1 MKLLLLLMLWIYVRL
16 LTKWNKLKGLKMS
29 QESENNK
36 RVAKNT
42 LLLYLRMFMMTCV
55 SLYTSRIMLEAL
67 GVENMGLYNVVGG
80 VVGLMSILNG
90 AMTVSTQ
97 RYLSFGLGQGNSKN
111 LAQVFTT
118 CFTIYVLLC
127 AILLMAAETMT
138 FSGVSL
144 APFSIQLIHL
154 CSAP

>member
-1 MKLLLLLMLWIYVRL
+1 MKLLLPLMLWIYVRL

-67 GVENMGLYNVVGG
+67 GVEN
-80 VVGLMSILNG
+80 
-90 AMTVSTQ
+90 
-97 RYLSFGLGQGNSKN
+97 LS
-111 LAQVFTT
+111 
-118 CFTIYVLLC
+118 
-127 AILLMAAETMT
+127 
-138 FSGVSL
+138 
-144 APFSIQLIHL
+144 LIHI
-154 CSAP
+154 

>member
-1 MKLLLLLMLWIYVRL
+1 
-16 LTKWNKLKGLKMS
+16 MS

-97 RYLSFGLGQGNSKN
+97 RYLSFGLGQGNSK
-111 LAQVFTT
+111 T
-118 CFTIYVLLC
+118 
-127 AILLMAAETMT
+127 
-138 FSGVSL
+138 
-144 APFSIQLIHL
+144 
-154 CSAP
+154 

>member
-1 MKLLLLLMLWIYVRL
+1 
-16 LTKWNKLKGLKMS
+16 MS

-80 VVGLMSILNG
+80 VVG
-90 AMTVSTQ
+90 AY
-97 RYLSFGLGQGNSKN
+97 R
-111 LAQVFTT
+111 
-118 CFTIYVLLC
+118 LC
-127 AILLMAAETMT
+127 
-138 FSGVSL
+138 GSL
-144 APFSIQLIHL
+144 EYH
-154 CSAP
+154 